1 MYARSIGPA
10 LPCGMG
16 SHMPP
21 PGSASWLHTVQS
33 TPSTPAELYTHPA
46 KVASTTPSQVDG
58 PPGSD
63 FSWQLDTPPKHAP
76 QASRLAPL
84 RPPPLAAQLSRE
96 RDRAVEVGVPHSH
109 LMFRDL
115 LCSQLRD
122 PEVRSA
128 APRRTAVR
136 SDQPRCACASLPPCM
151 LLARQCTSHHAVL
164 APRAVALSWF
174 QTVGTRL
181 LWEVTPFKL
190 FELACRSAGR
200 GAARAAA
207 GAPPQARRDTERGR
221 HRAGAF
227 HRFLSPA
234 TEGTTR
240 VLRGIRR
247 RCLWH

>member
-1 MYARSIGPA
+1 MYAHGIGPA

-16 SHMPP
+16 SHTPP

-33 TPSTPAELYTHPA
+33 MPSTPAELYTHLA
-46 KVASTTPSQVDG
+46 KVASTTPSRVDG

-63 FSWQLDTPPKHAP
+63 FSWQLDMPPKHAP

-84 RPPPLAAQLSRE
+84 RTPPLAAQLSRE
-96 RDRAVEVGVPHSH
+96 RNRAVEVGVPHSH

-128 APRRTAVR
+128 APHCR
-136 SDQPRCACASLPPCM
+136 SDQARCACASLLPYI

-164 APRAVALSWF
+164 APRAVPLSWF
-174 QTVGTRL
+174 QTVGMRL

-190 FELACRSAGR
+190 FELACRSAGH

-221 HRAGAF
+221 YRAGAF
-227 HRFLSPA
+227 HRVLSPA

-247 RCLWH
+247 RWLWH

>member
-76 QASRLAPL
+76 QASRQAPL
-84 RPPPLAAQLSRE
+84 RPPPLVAQLSRE
-96 RDRAVEVGVPHSH
+96 RDRAVAPRRWHHAPRTTRHQVGVPGSH

-128 APRRTAVR
+128 APHCRAFGPTSLRLREPSPVYAACTAVHIASR
-136 SDQPRCACASLPPCM
+136 S
-151 LLARQCTSHHAVL
+151 
-164 APRAVALSWF
+164 PRAES
-174 QTVGTRL
+174 
-181 LWEVTPFKL
+181 
-190 FELACRSAGR
+190 R
-200 GAARAAA
+200 GA
-207 GAPPQARRDTERGR
+207 E
-221 HRAGAF
+221 
-227 HRFLSPA
+227 LVSNS
-234 TEGTTR
+234 
-240 VLRGIRR
+240 
-247 RCLWH
+247 WN